1 MSDSMDDMPEV
12 PAAESLMLGPRLE
25 QTREAAGLTRED
37 VSNRLRLSPRQIKA
51 LESDDF
57 TVLPE
62 AMITRGFIRNYARL
76 LELDPEPLLEAYRAH
91 VPSEP
96 PRSISIPSENILI
109 SENGGRPWTV
119 YLLAFLLIALLLG
132 VWLYM
137 GEMPGKAA
145 QKSAPVAVTPAPVQ
159 DPVSEPMPVPA
170 LPAAER
176 AEEVSP
182 TPAESPAAAPGNDSA
197 AAAEAAASAAASTN
211 SAVSN
216 EQPAAGTGSTARLKF
231 TFSDASWVSVVDG
244 NNQEILNKTKPAG
257 SEEVV
262 EGKPPFKVVIGNVT
276 GSKLVYND
284 KPVDLEPHTR
294 LNVARITLE

>member
-1 MSDSMDDMPEV
+1 MSDSIDDMSEM
-12 PAAESLMLGPRLE
+12 PAAETPMLGKRLE
-25 QTREAAGLTRED
+25 QTREAAGLTIDD

-51 LESDDF
+51 LETDDF

-109 SENGGRPWTV
+109 SENGGRSWTV
-119 YLLAFLLIALLLG
+119 YLLAGLLIVLLLG

-137 GEMPGKAA
+137 GEMPGKAG
-145 QKSAPVAVTPAPVQ
+145 QKSAPVAVTPAPAQ
-159 DPVSEPMPVPA
+159 DPVSAPTPVPA

-176 AEEVSP
+176 GADASP
-182 TPAESPAAAPGNDSA
+182 TPAADPAAAPGRESTAATETPAPA
-197 AAAEAAASAAASTN
+197 AAATN
-211 SAVSN
+211 SADSN
-216 EQPAAGTGSTARLKF
+216 TQPAAGTGATARLKF

-244 NNQEILNKTKPAG
+244 NNQEILNKTKAAG